1 LFNEADAILSVR
13 SDISNARSTDKTENA
28 IQNILLQEMEN
39 LEGIM
44 IATTNL
50 ADNFDKAFERRFIY
64 KIKFEQPS
72 VKAKVNIWESQLD
85 ELGDTEAVWLA
96 MNYDFSG
103 GQIENVAR
111 KVFVEKLLFSK
122 PIEMNRLVEL
132 CEQEKL
138 EKVNTYNPIGF
149 KR

>member
-1 LFNEADAILSVR
+1 MSGLTDQIIYARLVKHSNRTLILLFKEADAILSAR
-13 SDISNARSTDKTENA
+13 FNLSNSHSTDKTENA

-39 LEGIM
+39 LDGIM

-64 KIKFEQPS
+64 KVRFEQPS

-96 MNYDFSG
+96 RNYNFSG

-111 KVFVEKLLFSK
+111 KVFVEKH
-122 PIEMNRLVEL
+122 PI
-132 CEQEKL
+132 
-138 EKVNTYNPIGF
+138 
-149 KR
+149 